1 MFVIA
6 LLTFGFSLSSHKL
19 IAQDQGSPKVSQEP
33 GNTVEDKF
41 EEEGEGNESD
51 FIRKRMAWFHDQR
64 AYPNKTI
71 PAGIRQGAIKERD
84 RKVEL
89 ESALRRSLSPHAA
102 AATPEPTW
110 TLIGPE
116 PVGFY
121 GVDAGRVTALA
132 IDPANPKIL
141 YLGGAEGGLWQ
152 SVDSGTTWKPLT
164 DKEPSLSVGSIA
176 IDPENPNTIYIGTG
190 EENFSLDSYYGAGI
204 LKSTNGGQTWT
215 QYLSSL
221 DAVACGGQWVGAVA
235 VHPTNSNI
243 VIAGVES
250 CYYGGT
256 TIYRS
261 ADGGQTW
268 TAVLTNPNAYQ
279 PVTAVI
285 FNPAN
290 GNIVYAATENGGL
303 FKSTNAGLTWSTA
316 NGSGNNALPSTNLGR
331 MALAMAPSN
340 PSILYAAIGNL
351 NTSDLL
357 GMYKSVDGGDNWLPL
372 GNTPNFCATQ
382 CWYDIVLAV
391 SPTNPN
397 FIAAGGVYPYH
408 PGGSAVTI
416 SADGGQTWV
425 DQSNGLHP
433 DTHALL
439 FSHDGTTLYT
449 GNDGGVWSTANPT
462 ANQIPWTDLNNSLAI
477 TEFYPGIS
485 MDQGNLNH
493 TYVGTQDNASEKYTG
508 QLAWNAVA
516 CGDGGATV
524 MDYTNTSIVY
534 VNCIGESLEKST
546 DDGNTFNDATTGLDE
561 NDRTAWVPPLA
572 IDPEHHT
579 TLYFGTYRVYK
590 TTNAAGQWTAISGDL
605 TGTSGQGVLNTI
617 AVANT
622 DPNTI
627 YTGSSDG
634 RVHVTRNALTTG
646 TVTWTDVSGTTNIT
660 LPNRQVTWIAVDP
673 TVSTTAYAGFSGFTG
688 YPDKLGH
695 IFKTTNAG
703 NTWTDISGDLPN
715 TPVNAILVD
724 PDEPETVF
732 LGTDIGTFYTTT
744 GGTSWSAL
752 GAGLPN
758 VVVTG
763 LGLHESSRTLRATSH
778 GRSVWDLNVASLLPI
793 PTVTSISPTSFTA
806 DSPAVKLTV
815 SGSQFT
821 TKSIVVWSGAQL
833 ATTFVSADS
842 LTATVPVTDLVK
854 AGNVTIG
861 VINGAGG
868 KLSNLT
874 TVTVDNPSPKLTTL
888 SKSSVTTGSAAFTL
902 TVTGSGFVAASKLTW
917 KGVPLT
923 TTFVSE
929 TSLSATI
936 PASYLTTAG
945 TAAIAAVNPAPGG
958 GTSTALT
965 VTIDDPVPTVTA
977 LSPVSA
983 NAGAAAF
990 VLTVTG
996 TNFVPASKV
1005 LWNGA
1010 ALPTT
1015 VASATKLTAAV
1026 PAADVAKAGAASV
1039 TVSSPAPGGGV
1050 TAAHAF
1056 TIDNPVPAI
1065 AALSPTSATAGG
1077 ASFPLTVTG
1086 SNFVSTSKVFWNGT
1100 ALTTT
1105 FVSATKLTATVP
1117 SAGIA
1122 KAATVSIT
1130 VSNPT
1135 PGGGNSNA
1143 IKFTVNP

>member
-1 MFVIA
+1 MAI
-6 LLTFGFSLSSHKL
+6 GFNLGSRPL
-19 IAQDQGSPKVSQEP
+19 IAQNQASPKVSQEP
-33 GNTVEDKF
+33 GKTVEDKF
-41 EEEGEGNESD
+41 EDEGEGNESD
-51 FIRKRMAWFHDQR
+51 FIQKRMAWFHDQR

-71 PAGIRQGAIKERD
+71 PAGIRQRAVKERD
-84 RKVEL
+84 RKLEL
-89 ESALRRSLSPHAA
+89 ESALHRTLSPQAA
-102 AATPEPTW
+102 AATAEPAW

-141 YLGGAEGGLWQ
+141 YMGGAEGGVWQ
-152 SVDSGTTWKPLT
+152 SVNSGTTWKPLT
-164 DKEPSLSVGSIA
+164 DKEPSLAVGSIA
-176 IDPENPNTIYIGTG
+176 IDPENSNTIYVGTG

-204 LKSTNGGQTWT
+204 LKSANGGQTWT

-221 DAVACGGQWVGAVA
+221 DAVPCGGQWVGAIA

-261 ADGGQTW
+261 TDGGQTW
-268 TAVLTNPNAYQ
+268 AAVLTNSNAYQ

-285 FNPAN
+285 FDPAN
-290 GNIVYAATENGGL
+290 GNIVYAATEYGGL
-303 FKSTNAGLTWSTA
+303 FKSTNAGLTWSAA

-340 PSILYAAIGNL
+340 PSILYAAIGNQS
-351 NTSDLL
+351 TSDLL
-357 GMYKSVDGGDNWLPL
+357 GLYKTVDGGDNWLPL
-372 GNTPNFCATQ
+372 PNTPNFCATQ

-408 PGGSAVTI
+408 PGGSAVTT
-416 SADGGQTWV
+416 SADGGHTWV
-425 DQSNGLHP
+425 DQSAGLHP

-449 GNDGGVWSTANPT
+449 GNDGGVWSTTNPT

-493 TYVGTQDNASEKYTG
+493 TYVGTQDNAAEKYTG
-508 QLAWNAVA
+508 QLAWSAVA
-516 CGDGGATV
+516 CGDGGSTL
-524 MDYTNTSIVY
+524 MDYTNTSTVY

-546 DDGNTFNDATTGLDE
+546 DDGSTFYDATAGLDE
-561 NDRTAWVPPLA
+561 DDRTAWVPPLA
-572 IDPEHHT
+572 IDPEHHSN
-579 TLYFGTYRVYK
+579 LYFGTYRVYR
-590 TTNAAGQWTAISGDL
+590 TTNAAGQWTAISNDL
-605 TGTSGQGVLNTI
+605 TGASGQGVLNTI
-617 AVANT
+617 AVAAT

-646 TVTWTDVSGTTNIT
+646 AVNWTDVSGTTNTT
-660 LPNRQVTWIAVDP
+660 LPNRNVDSIAVDP
-673 TVSTTAYAGFSGFTG
+673 TVSTTAYVGFSGFTG
-688 YPDKLGH
+688 YGDSLGH
-695 IFKTTNAG
+695 IFKTANAG

-715 TPVNAILVD
+715 TPVDAILVD
-724 PDEPETVF
+724 PDEPETIF
-732 LGTDIGTFYTTT
+732 IGTDIGAFYTTT

-752 GAGLPN
+752 GSGLPN

-763 LGLHESSRTLRATSH
+763 LGLHESSRTLRASTH

-793 PTVTSISPTSFTA
+793 PTVTTISPTSFTA

-815 SGSQFT
+815 GGYQFT
-821 TKSIVVWSGAQL
+821 AKSIVVWSGAPL
-833 ATTFVSADS
+833 ATTYVSANA
-842 LTATVPVTDLVK
+842 LTAIVPVTDLVK
-854 AGNVTIG
+854 GGSVTIG
-861 VINGAGG
+861 VLNGSGG

-874 TVTVDNPSPKLTTL
+874 SVTVDNPAPKLTAL
-888 SKSSVTTGSAAFTL
+888 SKTSATTGSATFTL
-902 TVTGSGFVAASKLTW
+902 TVTGSGFVAASRLTW
-917 KGVPLT
+917 KGVQLT

-929 TSLSATI
+929 TSLSTAI
-936 PASYLTTAG
+936 PASYLKTAG
-945 TAAIAAVNPAPGG
+945 TAAVAAVNPTPGG
-958 GTSTALT
+958 GTATALT
-965 VTIDDPVPTVTA
+965 FTIDDPVPTVTA

-983 NAGAAAF
+983 TAGATSF

-1005 LWNGA
+1005 LWNGV
-1010 ALPTT
+1010 ALTT
-1015 VASATKLTAAV
+1015 TEVSATKLTATV
-1026 PAADVAKAGAASV
+1026 PAADVAKPGTASV
-1039 TVSSPAPGGGV
+1039 TVSSPAPGGGT
-1050 TAAHAF
+1050 TAAHTF

-1065 AALSPTSATAGG
+1065 TALSPASATAAG
-1077 ASFPLTVTG
+1077 ASFTLTVTG
-1086 SNFVSTSKVFWNGT
+1086 SKFVSTSRVFWNGT

-1105 FVSATKLTATVP
+1105 FVSATKLTAAVP

-1135 PGGGNSNA
+1135 PGGGSSNA